1 MTNLSVSALVL
12 GNRCRAHMR
21 RALCGET
28 CPLIAIEVWNIW
40 LPLLYCSCSLLFGHA
55 GHLVLLGLPLGWYER
70 VGRIMGDCVSILDDS
85 ALNWGGSDLICAGS
99 LAVARSDLRCSV
111 SSCSVS
117 GK

>member
-1 MTNLSVSALVL
+1 MPRTHETSALRRDVPL
-12 GNRCRAHMR
+12 ECNRGVEHLV
-21 RALCGET
+21 ALF
-28 CPLIAIEVWNIW
+28 
-40 LPLLYCSCSLLFGHA
+40 YCSCSLLFGHA